1 MHPHILGSGNGGI
14 GMFREFGIPARIAK
28 VRDSEKII
36 ELRDKYVGKRNCY
49 ISVYAFTDEKDGR
62 TDYDS
67 AILNTLW
74 FDFDESKKVDK
85 TLKDVKK
92 LYNRYCK
99 PLGITPRIFY
109 TGGRGFQ
116 LNIDLPLEG
125 LNLGRHIKRKY
136 LRDYLL
142 HLQSKYVLTTL
153 DKQCINNSVS
163 AMRRMPYTPY
173 LDKKTFEPNGRHCI
187 PIKIEQVEQMTMEE
201 IEEMSKNTEFEPP
214 ESWKPSLDASKDFL
228 FFICEQ
234 MGIAYT
240 PTNSINYLLDKIN
253 QTDAMPSFTDGPAMY
268 RVSPRECVLQMIEK
282 CISNSHSGHT
292 ENNVIATE
300 LIHAGWTDDDIAL
313 TFKFIYDEEGGDY
326 GWYTNED
333 KAGYQIRNLRAKG
346 INRYSK
352 DRLIELKICKSKC
365 ACSKR

>member
-1 MHPHILGSGNGGI
+1 V
-14 GMFREFGIPARIAK
+14 FREFGIPARIEK
-28 VRDSEKII
+28 VKEPERFV
-36 ELRDKYVGKRNCY
+36 ELREQYSNKRNCY
-49 ISVYAFTDEKDGR
+49 ISVYAFSDEREGK

-74 FDFDESKKVDK
+74 FDFDESKDVSK

-92 LYNRYCK
+92 LYTRYCK
-99 PLGITPRIFY
+99 PLGIEPRIFY

-116 LNIDLPLEG
+116 VNIDLPLEG
-125 LNLGRHIKRKY
+125 LNLGKHIKRKS

-142 HLQSKYVLTTL
+142 HLQNKYTLTTL

-173 LDKKTFEPNGRHCI
+173 LDKKTMKPNGRYCI
-187 PIKIEQVEQMTMEE
+187 PISISQLMNMNMDE
-201 IEEMSKNTEFEPP
+201 IEEMSTDTNSFLPP

-228 FFICEQ
+228 FFICDEL
-234 MGIAYT
+234 GISYT

-253 QTDAMPSFTDGPAMY
+253 ETDTIVDYTQTLALY
-268 RVSPRECVLQMIEK
+268 RMSPRECVLKLIDK
-282 CISNSHSGHT
+282 CIVKGHSGHT
-292 ENNVIATE
+292 ENNIIATE
-300 LIHAGWTDDDIAL
+300 LIHAGWSNDNIAA

-326 GWYTNED
+326 GWYTNDD

-352 DRLIELKICKSKC
+352 DRLIELKICKTNC

>member
-1 MHPHILGSGNGGI
+1 
-14 GMFREFGIPARIAK
+14 MFREFGIPARIEK
-28 VRDSEKII
+28 VNNSDRIL
-36 ELRDKYVGKRNCY
+36 ELREQYSNKRNCY
-49 ISVYAFTDEKDGR
+49 ISVYAFSKENEGK

-74 FDFDESKKVDK
+74 FDFDESVDVSK
-85 TLKDVKK
+85 TLKDVRK
-92 LYNRYCK
+92 LYNKYCK

-125 LNLGRHIKRKY
+125 LNIAKHIKRKA

-142 HLQSKYVLTTL
+142 HLQTKYSLSTL

-173 LDKKTFEPNGRHCI
+173 LDKKTLEPNGRYCI
-187 PIKIEQVEQMTMEE
+187 PISIENMESLTMEE
-201 IEEMSKNTEFEPP
+201 IENVSTKENAFDMAPYE
-214 ESWKPSLDASKDFL
+214 WQPSLDASKDFL
-228 FFICEQ
+228 FFICNELS
-234 MGIAYT
+234 ISYT

-253 QTDAMPSFTDGPAMY
+253 ETEGLIMGATNNLALY
-268 RVSPRECVLQMIEK
+268 RLSPRECVLNLIEK
-282 CISNSHSGHT
+282 CIQKSHSGHT

-300 LIHAGWTDDDIAL
+300 LIHAGWSDVNIAS
-313 TFKFIYDEEGGDY
+313 TFKFIYDEDGGDY
-326 GWYTNED
+326 GWYTNNDE
-333 KAGYQIRNLRAKG
+333 AGYQIRNLRAKG

-352 DRLIELKICKSKC
+352 NRLIELKICKPTC
-365 ACSKR
+365 ACAPR